1 MAGIPLDQAVGAR
14 VRVLREKAG
23 ASRDDLAR
31 AAQRAGLKWDAG
43 RIAHLEQGR
52 VSASL
57 PNLIGTA
64 AALAEVSGRAIAV
77 SDLMPLDA
85 QVELAPGRNMRSAA
99 LRAVLS
105 GQPVEPPPVIG
116 NITDPRLEPGW
127 GKVDD
132 RLVKE
137 LDTLP
142 ELIRI
147 ATRELYNRTATQE
160 RDARAGEGATAQR
173 RGRVTRVILDEVAA
187 QVALNAEID
196 RLESEYER
204 QQRETQQPRH

>member
-1 MAGIPLDQAVGAR
+1 MTGVPLDQAVGAR
-14 VRVLREKAG
+14 VRFLRANAG

-57 PNLIGTA
+57 PNLIGIA
-64 AALAEVSGRAIAV
+64 AALAEVSGRAIAM

-85 QVELAPGRNMRSAA
+85 WVELAPGRNMSSAV

-105 GQPVEPPPVIG
+105 GQPVGPPVIEPT
-116 NITDPRLEPGW
+116 TDPRLEPGW

-137 LDTLP
+137 LDTP
-142 ELIRI
+142 PDLIRK
-147 ATRELYNRTATQE
+147 ATRELYNRTATRE
-160 RDARAGEGATAQR
+160 RDSRAGEGATAQR

-187 QVALNAEID
+187 QVARNSEIAQLGELD
-196 RLESEYER
+196 RPR
-204 QQRETQQPRH
+204 QL